1 MSLAV
6 AQQSESSSW
15 DLKNTTSLH
24 TAACAAVSFLH
35 VDLATNELVCW
46 QALDD
51 GWPCELDPAL
61 WALQVAI
68 CSVFHNPLV
77 ESLDQTALACLS
89 VLVQKCE
96 TLRAVDLHSLLRAGP
111 ARFCADPR

>member
-77 ESLDQTALACLS
+77 ESLDQTALACLRPNTS
-89 VLVQKCE
+89 GDLGSR
-96 TLRAVDLHSLLRAGP
+96 RAFALAPFVKE
-111 ARFCADPR
+111 